1 MDKKFDSRL
10 LRNRDC
16 HAVVSWML
24 HNWSVKCVL
33 LLDADP
39 GPASLQSGRDLSD
52 YPEANLRVLDE
63 DTVPD
68 LWDGKLPQIQG
79 GSAPRVTATIEES
92 ARAFEL
98 TRVRLLKLSE
108 ARRVADVSARG
119 ALTRFEVD
127 LRRSKMTMRKVIILK
142 GCKRI
147 MAEELAVAHEHLF
160 AALLKRR
167 RRIGTQCVVTRRAP
181 SKLPLRKLFE
191 FSGRPAWRQGR
202 GRPALPHS
210 VWLERYERRLTLRRK
225 TARRGKRGVVKV
237 PRTKF
242 KRPNSVLNLDCSKL
256 RPGFTS

>member
-39 GPASLQSGRDLSD
+39 GPGSIESGQKVDGSKESGL
-52 YPEANLRVLDE
+52 AIDE
-63 DTVPD
+63 SAVPD
-68 LWDGKLPQIQG
+68 LWDGNLPQIQG

-98 TRVRLLKLSE
+98 TRVRLMKLSE

-119 ALTRFEVD
+119 ALTRFELD
-127 LRRSKMTMRKVIILK
+127 LRRSKMTTRKVIILK

-147 MAEELAVAHEHLF
+147 MAEELAIAHEHLF

-167 RRIGTQCVVTRRAP
+167 RRIGTQCVVTRRSP

-202 GRPALPHS
+202 GRPALPRS

>member
-24 HNWSVKCVL
+24 HNWAVKCVL

-39 GPASLQSGRDLSD
+39 GPASIESGQKADGSKESGLAIEES
-52 YPEANLRVLDE
+52 A
-63 DTVPD
+63 VPD
-68 LWDGKLPQIQG
+68 LWDGELPDVQTTK
-79 GSAPRVTATIEES
+79 APRVTATIEES

-98 TRVRLLKLSE
+98 TRVRLMKLSD

-119 ALTRFEVD
+119 ALTRFELD
-127 LRRSKMTMRKVIILK
+127 LRRSKMTTRKVIILK

-147 MAEELAVAHEHLF
+147 MAEELAIAHDHLF

-167 RRIGTQCVVTRRAP
+167 RRIGTQCIVTRRSP
-181 SKLPLRKLFE
+181 SRLPLRKLFE

-202 GRPALPHS
+202 GRPALPAA
-210 VWLERYERRLTLRRK
+210 VWLMRYERRLTMRRK
-225 TARRGKRGVVKV
+225 TPRRGKRGVVKV

-242 KRPNSVLNLDCSKL
+242 PRPVRVLNLKCLKL
-256 RPGFTS
+256 RPGFTF